1 MFYDVQYPCESTAST
16 FHPPNPWYSL
26 KVRAV
31 TAVKLVSERRWDE
44 KQRKFP
50 SRTYPRRFSP
60 VQDIRPWSCFGI
72 RMGLDSVAFRSV
84 MKICEI
90 QGAASGKSVKL
101 VSERRWDEKQRKF
114 PSRTYPRRF
123 SPVQDIRPWSC
134 FGIRMGLDS
143 VAFRSVMKICEICT
157 NEHGI
162 QSEIAMLRLW
172 GWTSK
177 NYGPG
182 ALRTFQS
189 TYTSQWNR
197 DHIREEQ

>member
-31 TAVKLVSERRWDE
+31 TA
-44 KQRKFP
+44 
-50 SRTYPRRFSP
+50 
-60 VQDIRPWSCFGI
+60 
-72 RMGLDSVAFRSV
+72 
-84 MKICEI
+84 
-90 QGAASGKSVKL
+90 VKL